1 MTTGAFMT
9 NQNIKLLWEDIVSSI
24 RAKQFEPTDVKG
36 QTRFMYCRSR
46 NAFISDPYLIKQIV
60 YAREHESPFMLI
72 GNFGTGKN
80 IFLELVAQGD
90 PSRLNTIEC
99 VDENVDGSQEEM
111 LNKFFG
117 PHNIVE
123 QHPNSLFHFDLLQN
137 AVDWPVFLDRV
148 HELARKGILYR
159 TDGKVIK
166 GLNIRVVGGA
176 TADFPE
182 VIDGKGASIAK
193 YLYEYLCSN
202 QLASTKKL
210 SEQTERIEKVL
221 AELLA
226 AQILD
231 THSSINEDDVRKI
244 EFISFDEL
252 EILHQHNWPKGFYEL
267 VTFVRNSITEKR
279 WILDHLSTLPKEK
292 LRVFISHSFAD
303 SERIGDIYK
312 WLLAH
317 NVAPW
322 VSSENL
328 LPGEEW
334 EFSVEKALHGTDLVI
349 VCLSKAA
356 INKEGYVQKE
366 IRRALELVERMP
378 DGAIFLVPLRLEDC
392 KPPLRLSK
400 YHYVDYFDPKGQNR
414 LILAL
419 KNRAATLGRAAV
431 GPKRYLDS
439 I

>member
-1 MTTGAFMT
+1 MT
-9 NQNIKLLWEDIVSSI
+9 NKKILLWEDIVSSV
-24 RAKQFEPTDVKG
+24 RAGQFEPIDVNG
-36 QTRFMYCRSR
+36 QTRFMYCQSR
-46 NAFISDPYLIKQIV
+46 NTFISDPYLIKQIV
-60 YAREHESPFMLI
+60 NAREHKFPFMLI
-72 GNFGTGKN
+72 GDFGTGKN

-90 PSRLNTIEC
+90 PSGLNAVEC

-111 LNKFFG
+111 LDKFFG
-117 PHNIVE
+117 SQNIVE

-137 AVDWPVFLDRV
+137 AVDWPVFLDKV

-176 TADFPE
+176 TADFIE
-182 VIDGKGASIAK
+182 VIDGKGASSAK

-202 QLASTKKL
+202 QLANTKKL

-231 THSSINEDDVRKI
+231 THSSIYEDNVRKI
-244 EFISFDEL
+244 EYISLDEL

-267 VTFVRNSITEKR
+267 VTFVRNSIMEKR
-279 WILDHLSTLPKEK
+279 WILDHLSTLPKER

-303 SERIGDIYK
+303 SERVGDVYK
-312 WLLAH
+312 WFLAH
-317 NVAPW
+317 NVDPW
-322 VSSENL
+322 ISSENL

-334 EFSVEKALHGTDLVI
+334 ESAVEKALYDTDLVI
-349 VCLSKAA
+349 VCLSKDA

-366 IRRALELVERMP
+366 IRRSLELVEQMP
-378 DGAIFLVPLRLEDC
+378 EGAIFLIPLRLEDC

-400 YHYVDYFDPKGQNR
+400 YHYVDFFDPKGQNR

-431 GPKRYLDS
+431 GPKHYLDS